1 MTDTTKPG
9 EITIPAPHVPYGPEG
24 VPEAKATADYLRE
37 AACTFRAKKP
47 FGSNLSVTVIKLL
60 DDAAEALD
68 PTPTPEPWAGHP
80 VKWCEEHDSL
90 TEAQDEI
97 CDRSWEHTC
106 ATGGSQ
112 GPCDWQTY
120 QPWVDLLAERDE
132 AREELVALRVLD
144 GASAER
150 AEAERKAMAQQRDDA
165 CRERKQYKR
174 DANTARRERNE
185 AREALERA
193 IAPWI
198 GDEILRAVGL
208 GGMVTHRSI
217 SERIMR
223 ERGFRDE

>member
-1 MTDTTKPG
+1 MADTTKPG
-9 EITIPAPHVPYGPEG
+9 DIHGHPIMECGIPNH
-24 VPEAKATADYLRE
+24 E
-37 AACTFRAKKP
+37 AAKEHLHPVSGPIWEDGCHRWFLRP
-47 FGSNLSVTVIKLL
+47 DS
-60 DDAAEALD
+60 
-68 PTPTPEPWAGHP
+68 PTPEPWAGHP

-132 AREELVALRVLD
+132 ARKELVALRVLD

-174 DANTARRERNE
+174 AANEARRQRNQ
-185 AREALERA
+185 AREALAKVREAAGRH
-193 IAPWI
+193 PECGKHPK
-198 GDEILRAVGL
+198 GDPIKCGWKLAVQDIQAAL
-208 GGMVTHRSI
+208 
-217 SERIMR
+217 EAC
-223 ERGFRDE
+223 DE